1 MTTFVYLVRH
11 GQAIDDGPLSAIG
24 REQARRTGERFA
36 SVPLSA
42 IYHGPLERAVQTA
55 AIIGG
60 NRPDVPVICSDLA
73 GDYVPSDPDL
83 TGLPERFGRF
93 LAQFD
98 ATSRAQ
104 GPALAAAAVAEF
116 SQAGGT
122 DSHRLIVTHNL
133 LIGWFIAAAMAA
145 PDWRWIGINQM
156 NCAISVIAY
165 QPDSPPALLSF
176 NDAGHLPPD
185 LRWTGY
191 PASLRPATG

>member
-11 GQAIDDGPLSAIG
+11 GQAVDDGPLSAVG
-24 REQARRTGERFA
+24 EEQARRTGERFA
-36 SVPLSA
+36 PVPLSA

-55 AIIGG
+55 AIIAGY
-60 NRPDVPVICSDLA
+60 RPDAPVICSDLA

-83 TGLPERFGRF
+83 TGLPEGFGRF

-98 ATSRAQ
+98 AANRAK
-104 GPALAAAAVAEF
+104 GPKLAAAAIEEF
-116 SQAGGT
+116 GQAGAA

-133 LIGWFIAAAMAA
+133 LIGWFIAVAMAA
-145 PDWRWIGINQM
+145 PDWRWLGVNQM
-156 NCAISVIAY
+156 NCAVSVIAY

-176 NDAGHLPPD
+176 NDAAHLPPD